1 MSTLTTNSKSPTTRP
16 TGSNLARVSW
26 HHAEDMDH
34 DEWARAGRR
43 LGEIGRGSQWWIGDW
58 MLFGTEKWGERYL
71 EASRL
76 TGYDPKSLRNI
87 RYVASRFPPSLRRD
101 ELNWSHH
108 ALLAGL
114 DRSKQRHW
122 LDRAVV
128 DRMSVEDLRC
138 ELRSAERGLNS
149 SDSVAEG
156 ADELSEAADT
166 VVCPNCGSQIPVGE
180 QRRLGGV

>member
-1 MSTLTTNSKSPTTRP
+1 MD
-16 TGSNLARVSW
+16 
-26 HHAEDMDH
+26 HAE
-34 DEWARAGRR
+34 WAKAGRR

-114 DRSKQRHW
+114 DRAKQRYW

-128 DRMSVEDLRC
+128 DRLSVDDLRC
-138 ELRSAERGLNS
+138 ELRSTERGLQGPA
-149 SDSVAEG
+149 SVAE
-156 ADELSEAADT
+156 DT
-166 VVCPNCGSQIPVGE
+166 AGVAGPTNTIVCPNCGSEVSLLEDQKVG
-180 QRRLGGV
+180 GA